1 MKMLVLLIP
10 LALLAAVPA
19 RAMTG
24 CDLSRGAY
32 DALDFSA
39 KILDAHSRGEDRQSV
54 LARALAD
61 TSRPAWYADMA
72 RETVAEVYSGLR
84 PIKAPV
90 YSVYRGMICYYA
102 LLRPNENVVVNY
114 ATIHPALQACESKHG
129 QQAQAQCSAQAVD
142 SYFRSRA
149 K

>member
-1 MKMLVLLIP
+1 MKTLTLLLP
-10 LALLAAVPA
+10 LALLAAAPVQ
-19 RAMTG
+19 AMTG
-24 CDLSRGAY
+24 CDLSKGAY

-54 LARALAD
+54 LARALAEPG
-61 TSRPAWYADMA
+61 RPAWYADMA
-72 RETVAEVYSGLR
+72 RETVAEVYGGLR

-114 ATIHPALQACESKHG
+114 AAIHPALQACESKRG

-142 SYFRSRA
+142 SYFRRRA